1 MNFIGYSR
9 VDGLSHF
16 DLHPVADCLANGQ
29 ATSTPMPTRT
39 PTATATPLAISVT
52 GGHPVYL
59 PLIMTNP

>member
-1 MNFIGYSR
+1 MNFIVYN
-9 VDGLSHF
+9 H
-16 DLHPVADCLANGQ
+16 ADVQG
-29 ATSTPMPTRT
+29 TSIRMPPRT